1 MTPALVIARV
11 TILESSRRRLLL
23 ALVALTALVIAGTG
37 WGFDRLWTIR
47 QAGRLIGPTQVH
59 LVAAA
64 LLIVVAFMFSAVLAL
79 SASLVGSPAIS
90 ADLESGLTLSILSRP
105 VRRSDLVLGK
115 WLGLGLLVVLYAAGA
130 GGAELGVVYLVTG
143 YMPPQPVPA
152 LAYVGAE
159 GLVLLSL
166 ALLLS
171 TQLSGMTGGVIALVA
186 YFIAWLGGIVGG
198 IGVALQNV
206 PLKDV
211 GLLTRLLLP
220 TDGLWRGAVYALEP
234 SSFRAAARAA
244 GPGAA
249 ANPFSA
255 PDAPPPAY
263 LIWVVV
269 WTALMLAITVGL
281 FRRKE
286 I

>member
-1 MTPALVIARV
+1 MTPALVIARI
-11 TILESSRRRLLL
+11 TILESSRRKLLL
-23 ALVALTALVIAGTG
+23 ALVILTGIVITGTA

-47 QAGRLIGPTQVH
+47 QGGRLIGPTEVH

-64 LLIVVAFMFSAVLAL
+64 LLIVIAFMFSAVLAL

-90 ADLESGLTLSILSRP
+90 ADVESGLALSILSRP

-115 WLGLGLLVVLYAAGA
+115 WLGLGLLVVAYAAGA
-130 GGAELGVVYLVTG
+130 GGAELGVVYWVTG
-143 YMPPQPVPA
+143 YMPPDPLLVIV
-152 LAYVGAE
+152 YVGAE

-186 YFIAWLGGIVGG
+186 YFMAWLGGIVGG
-198 IGVALQNV
+198 IGTALQNV
-206 PLKDV
+206 PLRDV
-211 GLLTRLLLP
+211 GVITKLLLP
-220 TDGLWRGAVYALEP
+220 TDGLWRGAVFAIEP
-234 SSFRAAARAA
+234 ASFRAAARAA
-244 GPGAA
+244 GAAAA

-255 PDAPPPAY
+255 PDAPPTPY
-263 LIWVVV
+263 LIWVLIWVLLILGTTI
-269 WTALMLAITVGL
+269 WL
-281 FRRKE
+281 FGRKE